1 MEIPIEL
8 IAFIGIIS
16 GIVFRTL
23 LPYFKKLEENPDLP
37 FEVRY
42 ITTAVMSGIV
52 AAIFI
57 YPTFV
62 IPEETMFLVFIS
74 AVVFAWGAND
84 IVNKM
89 IK

>member
-8 IAFIGIIS
+8 IAFIGIAFGVI
-16 GIVFRTL
+16 GRTL
-23 LPYFKKLEENPDLP
+23 LPYFKKLEGHPDLS
-37 FEVRY
+37 FEIRY
-42 ITTAVMSGIV
+42 ITTAIMSGIV
-52 AAIFI
+52 TAIFI
-57 YPTFV
+57 FPTFV

-84 IVNKM
+84 LVNKM

>member
-8 IAFIGIIS
+8 IAFIGIAFGVI
-16 GIVFRTL
+16 GRTL
-23 LPYFKKLEENPDLP
+23 LPYFKKLEGEPNLG
-37 FEVRY
+37 FEIRY
-42 ITTAVMSGIV
+42 LTTAVMSGIIT
-52 AAIFI
+52 AIFI

-62 IPEETMFLVFIS
+62 IPEETIFLVFVS
-74 AVVFAWGAND
+74 AVIFAWGAND

>member
-1 MEIPIEL
+1 MEIPIGL
-8 IAFIGIIS
+8 IAFIGIAFGTIW
-16 GIVFRTL
+16 RTL
-23 LPYFKKLEENPDLP
+23 LPYFKKLETNPDLG

-42 ITTAVMSGIV
+42 IITAVMSGILT
-52 AAIFI
+52 AIFI

-62 IPEETMFLVFIS
+62 IPEETIFLVFIS
-74 AVVFAWGAND
+74 AVIFAWGAND